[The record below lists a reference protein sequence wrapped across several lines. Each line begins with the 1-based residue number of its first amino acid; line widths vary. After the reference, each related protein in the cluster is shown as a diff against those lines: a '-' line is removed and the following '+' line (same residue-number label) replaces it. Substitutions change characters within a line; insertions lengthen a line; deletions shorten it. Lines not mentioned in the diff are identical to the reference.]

1 MLSLY
6 QQLDKHSQI
15 EPVRPTAILNMMSD
29 RSLTGPPSPG
39 GHELTQLLQQA
50 AAGDAT
56 AADQLLPL
64 IYENLR
70 MIAQQRMAGERRGHT
85 LQATALVHEA
95 YLRLIGDG
103 SPPWANR
110 AHFFHAAA
118 QAMRRILIEHARARG
133 RQKRGGEYQRRPIE
147 RIDLAIDEDPD
158 DILALDAA
166 ICRLEEKD
174 ERAARIVKL
183 RFFAGLSIEE
193 TAEATEL
200 SARTVKR
207 EWTYARAW
215 LFQTLREQQT

>member
-1 MLSLY
+1 
-6 QQLDKHSQI
+6 
-15 EPVRPTAILNMMSD
+15 MMSD
-29 RSLTGPPSPG
+29 RPLTGPPSPG
-39 GHELTQLLQQA
+39 GHDLTQLLQQA
-50 AAGDAT
+50 AAGDGD
-56 AADQLLPL
+56 AAGQLLPL

-70 MIAQQRMAGERRGHT
+70 MIAQQRMSGERAGHT

-103 SPPWANR
+103 APPWVNR

-133 RQKRGGEYQRRPIE
+133 RQKRGGEYHRRPIE
-147 RIDLAIDEDPD
+147 RIDLAVEEHPD
-158 DILALDAA
+158 DVLALDAA
-166 ICRLEEKD
+166 ICRLEERD

-193 TAEATEL
+193 TAEAMDL
-200 SARTVKR
+200 SPRTVKR

-215 LFQTLREQQT
+215 LYQTLRGETT